1 MVMQSR
7 RVAPEREVPTVLVV
21 ENEPDQLGLYSRL
34 LRGEGMEIHL
44 AEDCSTAWEMAQK
57 LKSLDLVVAD
67 IGLSDGDGRRI
78 VGELKLKF
86 GYPALVVSGYT
97 PKHASHLLD
106 RHSDEDACGDPEAKN
121 VPPDRWLLK
130 PVDVTLFRNAV
141 RELIARP
148 GTSR

>member
-34 LRGEGMEIHL
+34 LQGEGVRIHL
-44 AEDCSTAWEMAQK
+44 AEDCSRAWELAQK

-86 GYPALVVSGYT
+86 GCPALVVSGYT

-106 RHSDEDACGDPEAKN
+106 KDPHEDACGTPEAKN

-130 PVDVTLFRNAV
+130 PVDVTQFRNAV